1 MESKLQS
8 KPTSPKC
15 TISSKINAFLYYLCS
30 VASGITHLNS
40 FTCKGTPSQSS
51 LSCLLGLQSSV
62 IKMTV
67 GHTLEYNIADK
78 LRYENINVNE
88 FFPSIV
94 LFHLYLVIFI
104 GSQCFDFSVVQ
115 CSIHLR

>member
-88 FFPSIV
+88 FFPSISFSIYI
-94 LFHLYLVIFI
+94 LLYL
-104 GSQCFDFSVVQ
+104 
-115 CSIHLR
+115 